1 VVAAPASSS
10 PTPDLP
16 EACHSLM
23 ERSPVPMA
31 ELEGAGHIVRYVN
44 PAFCRLSG
52 KSKEALVGHPFA
64 ETVQEGDTCM
74 GAFDRV
80 YRTGEAETHT
90 ETERADPHPPY
101 WSYAVWPVLGRDEH
115 TVGVM
120 MQVTE
125 TTGFHQQAGAMNE
138 ALLLS
143 SVRQHALTEASE
155 KLNQQLQA
163 EIGERKAANLA
174 LGESEEKYRTLFESI
189 DEGFCI
195 IEKVEGEPGE
205 PIDFRY
211 IAANPAF
218 AVQSG
223 VGDVVGKTIREAFP
237 GERQEWFDT
246 YAAVLTT
253 GKAVRFE
260 RDLVT
265 QGRILELYAVRVEDE
280 TRRRLAVVFADVTK
294 RKRHEARQTML
305 LHELNHRVKNTL
317 AMVQSIAMQTLRGSR
332 DPEQARQQ
340 FDGRL
345 MALAKAHDILT
356 QESWSGALLARVVE
370 EAIAPYRA
378 PGSDRFDIEG
388 PNIWVPPKYA
398 LALSMALH
406 ELCTN
411 AVKYGA
417 LSNDSGRVLIA
428 WTADN
433 AGEARELRMRWIE
446 LGGPPVTPPQRRG
459 FGSRLV
465 ERGLKQ
471 DLGGDVRLDFAAT
484 GVVCTIEAPLNGI
497 PDDVSALGARETG
510 DGVR

>member
-1 VVAAPASSS
+1 
-10 PTPDLP
+10 
-16 EACHSLM
+16 M

-31 ELEGAGHIVRYVN
+31 ELEGPGHIVRYVN
-44 PAFCRLSG
+44 PAFCRLAG
-52 KSKEALVGHPFA
+52 KPREALVGHPFA
-64 ETVQEGDTCM
+64 ETVQEGDTCLA
-74 GAFDRV
+74 AFDRV

-90 ETERADPHPPY
+90 EPEHAEPHPPY
-101 WSYAVWPVLGRDEH
+101 WSYAVWPVLDADEH

-125 TTGFHQQAGAMNE
+125 TTGFHRQAGAMNE

-143 SVRQHALTEASE
+143 SVHQHALTEAAE

-163 EIGERKAANLA
+163 EISERKAANLA
-174 LGESEEKYRTLFESI
+174 LGESEAKYRTLFQSI

-211 IAANPAF
+211 LAANPAF

-237 GERQEWFDT
+237 GEPQEWLDT
-246 YAAVLTT
+246 YAAVLAT

-260 RDLVT
+260 RNLVT
-265 QGRILELYAVRVEDE
+265 QGRVLEVYAVRVEDE
-280 TRRRLAVVFADVTK
+280 SRRRVAVVFADVTERERHRAR
-294 RKRHEARQTML
+294 RKML

-317 AMVQSIAMQTLRGSR
+317 AMVQSIAMQTLWNSR
-332 DPEQARQQ
+332 DPEQARQL

-345 MALAKAHDILT
+345 VALAKAHDVLT
-356 QESWSGALLARVVE
+356 QESWSGAPLARIVE

-378 PGSDRFDIEG
+378 SDSDRFDLEG
-388 PNIWVPPKYA
+388 PDIWVPPKYA

-411 AVKYGA
+411 AVKHGA
-417 LSNDSGRVLIA
+417 LSNGSGRVVIA
-428 WTADN
+428 WAAHDT
-433 AGEARELRMRWIE
+433 GEARELRMRWTE
-446 LGGPPVTPPQRRG
+446 SGGPPVTPPQRRG
-459 FGSRLV
+459 FGSRLL

-471 DLGGDVRLDFAAT
+471 DLGGDVRIDFAAT
-484 GVVCTIEAPLNGI
+484 GVVCTIEAPLGGMTT
-497 PDDVSALGARETG
+497 DDAARETG
-510 DGVR
+510 EGAR